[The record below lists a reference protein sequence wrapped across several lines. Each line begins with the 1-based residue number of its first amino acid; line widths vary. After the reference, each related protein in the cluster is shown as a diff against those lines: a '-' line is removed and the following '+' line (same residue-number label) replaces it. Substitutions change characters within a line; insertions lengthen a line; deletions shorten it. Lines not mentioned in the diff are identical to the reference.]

1 MNDWKLKWEYFV
13 NILIE
18 KGAYKKV
25 LEGLQNTLIIAFA
38 ALLIGIV
45 IGTLIAVVKILPDKL
60 KGSSVLKKIAD
71 VYVAFFRGTPLVVQ
85 LLVGYYVI
93 FPILGIRLS
102 PVVASTMI
110 FGLNS
115 GAYVSE
121 IMRSGLLSV
130 EFGQTEAGR
139 ALGLTYPT
147 TLFKIVV
154 PQAVK
159 NILPT
164 IGNEL
169 ISLVK
174 ETSIVSFIGAVDLC
188 TAFKNIGTANYEY
201 MVPYCVMAVVYIV
214 IVLIISL
221 IIKLTEKRLRASD
234 KR

>member
-1 MNDWKLKWEYFV
+1 MEDWKLKWEYFIT
-13 NILIE
+13 ILID
-18 KGAYKKV
+18 KGAYRKV
-25 LEGLQNTLIIAFA
+25 LEGLENTLIIAFA

-45 IGTLIAVVKILPDKL
+45 IGTLIAIVKILPDKL
-60 KGSSVLKKIAD
+60 KASAVLKKIAD

-85 LLVGYYVI
+85 LLLGYYVI
-93 FPILGIRLS
+93 LPLLGIKLS
-102 PVVASTMI
+102 SVVASTII

-188 TAFKNIGTANYEY
+188 TAFENIGTANYEY
-201 MVPYCVMAVVYIV
+201 MVPYCVMALVYIV
-214 IVLIISL
+214 LVFILSF
-221 IIKLTEKRLRASD
+221 IIKLMEKRLRASD